1 MKTVK
6 SLLEQKNKGVLRMK
20 KNLICVSC
28 PLGCP
33 IEVEI
38 ENGGILSVTGNT
50 CKRGDKY
57 ARDELTNPVRSL
69 TTTVKLVGGNL
80 PVVPVKSSKPVP
92 KDKMFQ
98 CMKLINEASIK
109 APVKIG
115 DVVIKDILG
124 SGADI
129 VVTNNDS
136 GK

>member
-1 MKTVK
+1 MENRELV
-6 SLLEQKNKGVLRMK
+6 
-20 KNLICVSC
+20 CVAC

-33 IEVEI
+33 ITVTFD
-38 ENGGILSVTGNT
+38 NDGNVATVTGNT
-50 CKRGDKY
+50 CKRGDAY
-57 ARDELTNPVRSL
+57 ARAELTNPVRSL

-92 KDKMFQ
+92 KDKMFE

>member
-6 SLLEQKNKGVLRMK
+6 SLSEQKNKGVLKMK

-38 ENGGILSVTGNT
+38 ENGEILSVTGNT

>member
-1 MKTVK
+1 
-6 SLLEQKNKGVLRMK
+6 MK

-38 ENGGILSVTGNT
+38 ENGEILSVTGNT
-50 CKRGDKY
+50 CKRGDAY
-57 ARDELTNPVRSL
+57 ARAELTNPVRSL
-69 TTTVKLVGGNL
+69 TTTVKLIDGAL

-92 KDKMFQ
+92 KDKMFE

-129 VVTNNDS
+129 VVTNNDN